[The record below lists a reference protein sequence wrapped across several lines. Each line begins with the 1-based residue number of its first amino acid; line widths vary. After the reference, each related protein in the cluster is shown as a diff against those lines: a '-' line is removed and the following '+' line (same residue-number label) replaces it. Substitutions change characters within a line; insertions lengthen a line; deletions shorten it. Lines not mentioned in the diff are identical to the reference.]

1 MNKKNIL
8 KTMLLLSITFTSF
21 LFYIKGQFVLTGIGF
36 IIAGILSMVFER
48 LGAGIL
54 LMGGILSMCI
64 ASGSRLLVLIWAF
77 LLFIVATYDLVQF
90 LKIMKNKSADSDKEK
105 LLELFHEKELFSVLS
120 RKIKKC

>member
-1 MNKKNIL
+1 
-8 KTMLLLSITFTSF
+8 MLLLSITFTSF

-36 IIAGILSMVFER
+36 IIAGILCMVFDR

-64 ASGSRLLVLIWAF
+64 AYGSRLLLLIWAF

-105 LLELFHEKELFSVLS
+105 LLELFHEKELFSELL